1 MSNERFRGRVQA
13 QGDDIKKKGGY
24 SQAWAQDISVT
35 DQEGLEFLAK
45 IEAQC
50 TESQRELRK
59 SPFKRARRFIEN
71 ASKQGGVGPE
81 SQPGSFYY
89 KKDDKKYSN
98 VRVDIEIASGL
109 TFIPVK

>member
-50 TESQRELRK
+50 TESQ
-59 SPFKRARRFIEN
+59 
-71 ASKQGGVGPE
+71 
-81 SQPGSFYY
+81 
-89 KKDDKKYSN
+89 
-98 VRVDIEIASGL
+98 
-109 TFIPVK
+109 